1 MTKRLRNCRMPIA
14 AALAVLGTPLLA
26 HHSFAP
32 FDQTKVRIV
41 TGVVTRVNPDAN
53 HLQIYFAPMNDERRN
68 VQRDDANNPVIYEV
82 EMAGSAAS
90 AADGVSVASF
100 PQGTVFSVAY
110 NPTRNG
116 DKKGLRQGPMYK
128 CPVGA
133 NGKPV
138 PPKAGQHCD
147 AVEGNTKI
155 GQGSMPA
162 PTE

>member
-1 MTKRLRNCRMPIA
+1 MKHLRNSRVVIA
-14 AALAVLGTPLLA
+14 AGAAMLCAPLLA

-32 FDQTKVRIV
+32 FDQTKVRII

-53 HLQIYFAPMNDERRN
+53 HLQIYFAPMNDERKN
-68 VQRDDANNPVIYEV
+68 VQRDAAKNPVIFEV

-100 PQGTVFSVAY
+100 PQGTVFSVTY
-110 NPTRNG
+110 NPMRNG

-128 CPVGA
+128 CPAGA

-138 PPKAGQHCD
+138 PPKPGEHCD
-147 AVEGNTKI
+147 SVAGSTKI
-155 GQGSMPA
+155 GQGTMPT